1 MVTLIFLMG
10 LCGYVWIN
18 ILTLSPLRVGRGGGG
33 GVHFMIPV
41 NEVHEERERERE
53 REREYAHCRVWMMIM
68 EQNPMV
74 LLQQRKSIF
83 VQ

>member
-1 MVTLIFLMG
+1 
-10 LCGYVWIN
+10 
-18 ILTLSPLRVGRGGGG
+18 
-33 GVHFMIPV
+33 MIPV
-41 NEVHEERERERE
+41 NEVHEERERGRERERE

-83 VQ
+83 VHPLAINKD

>member
-1 MVTLIFLMG
+1 MT
-10 LCGYVWIN
+10 
-18 ILTLSPLRVGRGGGG
+18 
-33 GVHFMIPV
+33 PV

-53 REREYAHCRVWMMIM
+53 REREGEREYAHCRVWMMIM